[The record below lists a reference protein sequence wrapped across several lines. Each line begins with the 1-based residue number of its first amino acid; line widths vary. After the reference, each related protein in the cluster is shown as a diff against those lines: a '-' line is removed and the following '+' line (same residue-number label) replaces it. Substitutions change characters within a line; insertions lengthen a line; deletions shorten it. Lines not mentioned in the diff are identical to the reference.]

1 MSTSR
6 RHMRARPRAA
16 FVLAAGVA
24 LLLVAPL
31 RGGAQTSDDG
41 WNAFLDALV
50 AAGQT
55 VRDNTP
61 EGDGPVRAEG
71 YRHLIRLVEFTE
83 ASFLDDADPAHPNVQ
98 RCPSKACKIGF
109 DSPDQVYVGVGPIS
123 DAYTY
128 RVFGQRGT
136 ADFISFQV
144 FDNPYGGPAWMDSD
158 GLRVNADGSWELFL
172 SPTPRGGNWLPTTPS
187 STQLVIR
194 FTFADWDTEVEG
206 SVQVE
211 VLGDAAS
218 LPVAPLQ
225 PADFDARARRLATT
239 LRATPALFQQLR
251 SDLYPVNAFADPDP
265 EAFGLANAGLPTNV
279 VSPAQYDLAEDE
291 ALIVESADV
300 PVRFRNIQLGN
311 RWLESLDYATRQT
324 SLNGAQS
331 WLDRDGV
338 YRFVLAHSDP
348 GVPNWLDVAGH
359 PQGTIFMR
367 WNRPPG
373 LDAERPNAY
382 VVKLAELRAHLPAGH
397 PTVTAEERAA
407 TLVRR
412 RQAYNRR
419 TNPAG
424 LELGAARDPV
434 GSPRLPVLGAR

>member
-1 MSTSR
+1 
-6 RHMRARPRAA
+6 MRARPHASMRIAA
-16 FVLAAGVA
+16 TVLAVTVA
-24 LLLVAPL
+24 LVAPL
-31 RGGAQTSDDG
+31 HARAQTSDDG
-41 WNAFLDALV
+41 WSAFLDALT

-61 EGDGPVRAEG
+61 EGDGPERAEG
-71 YRHLIRLVEFTE
+71 YRHVIRLVEFTQS
-83 ASFLDDADPAHPNVQ
+83 SFLDDADAAHPNVQ
-98 RCPSKACKIGF
+98 RCPSKVCKIGF
-109 DSPDQVYVGVGPIS
+109 DSPDQVYVGIGPIS

-136 ADFISFQV
+136 VDFISFQV

-158 GLRVNADGSWELFL
+158 ALQVKADGSWELFL
-172 SPTPRGGNWLPTTPS
+172 SPTPHGGNWLPTTAS

-194 FTFADWDTEVEG
+194 MTFADWDAEVEG

-211 VLGDAAS
+211 VVDDAAA
-218 LPVAPLQ
+218 LPVAPLT
-225 PADFDARARRLATT
+225 ATDFASRARRLATT

-251 SDLYPVNAFADPDP
+251 ADLYPVNAFADPDP

-291 ALIVESADV
+291 ALLVESADI
-300 PVRFRNIQLGN
+300 PVRFRNVQLGN

-331 WLDRDGV
+331 YLDRDGV
-338 YRFVLAHSDP
+338 YRFVLAHRDP
-348 GVPNWLDVAGH
+348 GVPNWLDVGGH
-359 PQGTIFMR
+359 PTGTIFMR

-373 LDAERPNAY
+373 LDAPKPKTT
-382 VVKLAELRAHLPAGH
+382 VVRLADLRAHLPAGH
-397 PTVTAEERAA
+397 PHVTTEARAA
-407 TLVRR
+407 TLERR
-412 RQAYNRR
+412 RRAYDRR

-424 LELGAARDPV
+424 LELGAKGRASDV
-434 GSPRLPVLGAR
+434 PRLPVVRGTP